1 MSGKTDFELGLKV
14 QEYLTAKGVETPV
27 VAERLEASD
36 KSKMSK
42 IERHVRAIM
51 ETLGMDLGDD
61 SLVET
66 PTRVAKMY
74 VQEIFSGLN
83 YRNFPKCTA
92 VDNKMKYDEMV
103 LERNIT
109 AISSCEHHL
118 VTIDQKVDIAYIPS
132 QKVLGLSKLNRIAKF
147 FAQRPQIQ
155 ERYAEQLF
163 HALEFIL
170 ETDNIAVVVKGK
182 HYCVAQRGV
191 EDTSSYTITSK
202 LGGKFKSDPAARKE
216 FMDLV
221 NSRP

>member
-1 MSGKTDFELGLKV
+1 MKTDHELGKKIHAHLI
-14 QEYLTAKGVETPV
+14 AKGVETPV
-27 VAERLEASD
+27 IVD
-36 KSKMSK
+36 KLLVSEKK
-42 IERHVRAIM
+42 KLAVIEKNVRNIM
-51 ETLGMDLGDD
+51 ETLGMDLTDD
-61 SLVET
+61 SLIET

-74 VQEIFSGLN
+74 VQEIFRGLN
-83 YRNFPKCTA
+83 YENFPKCTA

-103 LERNIT
+103 VERNIT

-118 VTIDQKVDIAYIPS
+118 VTIDQKVDIAYIPKD
-132 QKVLGLSKLNRIAKF
+132 KVLGLSKLNRLAKF

-202 LGGKFKSDPAARKE
+202 LGGDFKLEPALRKE

-221 NSRP
+221 NSQK

>member
-1 MSGKTDFELGLKV
+1 VLDKLHATDKIKI
-14 QEYLTAKGVETPV
+14 A
-27 VAERLEASD
+27 
-36 KSKMSK
+36 K
-42 IERHVRAIM
+42 IEKNVRAIM
-51 ETLGMDLGDD
+51 ETLGMDLADD
-61 SLVET
+61 SLIET
-66 PTRVAKMY
+66 PARVAKMY
-74 VQEIFSGLN
+74 VQEIFRGLN
-83 YRNFPKCTA
+83 YENFPKCTA

-118 VTIDQKVDIAYIPS
+118 VTIDQKVDIAYIPKD
-132 QKVLGLSKLNRIAKF
+132 KVLGLSKLNRLAKF

-163 HALEFIL
+163 HALEYIL
-170 ETDNIAVVVKGK
+170 DTQDIAVVVKGK

-202 LGGKFKSDPAARKE
+202 LGGKFKSDPSLRKE

-221 NSRP
+221 NSK

>member
-1 MSGKTDFELGLKV
+1 MEKTDAELGMRV
-14 QEYLTAKGVETPV
+14 HEYLKQKGVETPV
-27 VAERLEASD
+27 VVEKLQVAD
-36 KSKMSK
+36 KKK
-42 IERHVRAIM
+42 LAVIEKNVRSIM
-51 ETLGMDLGDD
+51 ETLGMDLSDD
-61 SLVET
+61 SLIET
-66 PTRVAKMY
+66 PVRVAKMY

-83 YRNFPKCTA
+83 YNNFPKCTA

-103 LERNIT
+103 IERNIT

-118 VTIDQKVDIAYIPS
+118 ITIDQKVDIAYIPNN
-132 QKVLGLSKLNRIAKF
+132 KVLGLSKLNRLAKF

-170 ETDNIAVVVKGK
+170 ETDNIGVVVKGK

-202 LGGKFKSDPAARKE
+202 LGGKFKSDPALRKE

-221 NSRP
+221 NSK